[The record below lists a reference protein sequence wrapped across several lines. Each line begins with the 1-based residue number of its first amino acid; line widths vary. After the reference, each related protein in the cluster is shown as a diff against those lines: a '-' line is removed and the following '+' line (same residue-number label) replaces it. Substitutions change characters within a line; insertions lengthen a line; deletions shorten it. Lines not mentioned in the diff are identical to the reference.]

1 MKNLILRMA
10 VGRIYVYIMTG
21 LVNLDVNTE
30 LIYWLVRKS
39 SRRLREG
46 RGSLLENMK
55 MWC

>member
-10 VGRIYVYIMTG
+10 VGRIYVDIMTG

-55 MWC
+55 IWC